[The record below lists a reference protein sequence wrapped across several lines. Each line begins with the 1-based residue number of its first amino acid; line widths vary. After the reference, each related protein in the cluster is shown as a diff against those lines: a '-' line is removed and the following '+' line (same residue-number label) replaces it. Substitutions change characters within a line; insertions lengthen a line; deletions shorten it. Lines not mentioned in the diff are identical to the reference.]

1 MEKSIVQLYY
11 EICYYS
17 VRGKKTH
24 RENPVA
30 IILINDIHNSQYF
43 QSNPNNN
50 KNLYKNG
57 WQKWSFSFV
66 VVVVKFQFVFIV
78 GVARR

>member
-1 MEKSIVQLYY
+1 MENALSNCTMKYVIIQFV
-11 EICYYS
+11 
-17 VRGKKTH
+17 GKK

-57 WQKWSFSFV
+57 WQKWSFSFFF
-66 VVVVKFQFVFIV
+66 VVVKFQFVFIV
-78 GVARR
+78 GVASR